1 MTQICLRPA
10 TYQDTELVFRWRND
24 PFIMVRGSSQRF
36 VEWAEHIVWFRD
48 TLRSARRKIFIVLL
62 SQQPIGQIRFDKIND
77 NECVVSV
84 YLLQEFTGRG
94 LGVETI
100 DRGCQE
106 ICKLWGVSRIIACVR
121 SDNTAAR
128 SAFLKVGFLEGN
140 PGSCC
145 PPAHFMLFSSGSKS
159 SLERI

>member
-1 MTQICLRPA
+1 
-10 TYQDTELVFRWRND
+10 
-24 PFIMVRGSSQRF
+24 
-36 VEWAEHIVWFRD
+36 
-48 TLRSARRKIFIVLL
+48 VLL

-106 ICKLWGVSRIIACVR
+106 ICKLWGVSKIIACVR

-140 PGSCC
+140 PERCC
-145 PPAHFMLFSSGSKS
+145 PPEHFMLFSSRSNS
-159 SLERI
+159 SFDRI